1 YLESP
6 STIDAL
12 SVSMGMKLT
21 KIIIHSSQNPIQI
34 NEKRETLNR
43 SVPHVFRLHMG
54 INPRISRIS

>member
-1 YLESP
+1 MCSDYTWVLIQGCLESP

-21 KIIIHSSQNPIQI
+21 KIIIRSSQNPIQI

-43 SVPHVFRLHMG
+43 SVTH
-54 INPRISRIS
+54 